1 MWNYFVKGG
10 FMMWPLLCCSIFSVA
25 IIINRL
31 IFFRKVR
38 TDHKKVEKFLDFVEK
53 KELQKALQIA
63 QSSNSAVVNVLKN
76 GLTKFHEGKESIEK
90 ALDEAS
96 LYEIPELEKYLP
108 FLSAIASTSTLIG
121 FTGTVT
127 GMIRAFN
134 DIVKHG
140 VSTPT
145 VVAKG
150 IAEALITTAAGLF
163 IAIPT
168 ILFYH
173 YFSHQVERITTEI
186 ELYSR
191 ELLKLK

>member
-10 FMMWPLLCCSIFSVA
+10 FMMWPLLCCSIFSLA
-25 IIINRL
+25 IVINRL
-31 IFFRKVR
+31 IFFRKVC
-38 TDHKKVEKFLDFVEK
+38 TDHKQVEKFLDLVEK
-53 KELQKALQIA
+53 RELQRALQIS
-63 QSSNSAVVNVLKN
+63 QNSKGAVINVLRN
-76 GLTKFHEGKESIEK
+76 GLTKFHEGKENIEK
-90 ALDEAS
+90 AIDEAI
-96 LYEIPELEKYLP
+96 LYEVPELEKYLP
-108 FLSAIASTSTLIG
+108 FLSALASISTLLG

-134 DIVKHG
+134 DIVQHG

-145 VVAKG
+145 IVAKG
-150 IAEALITTAAGLF
+150 IAEALITTATGLF

-173 YFSHQVERITTEI
+173 YFSHQVDRITTEI
-186 ELYSR
+186 EQYSR